1 MIKMN
6 YKIYTELVFQYEN
19 IQESEMIERVLK
31 PEGIEDVGPRS
42 KVNIDRI
49 ENMII
54 IKISAK
60 DLTVLR
66 SIINTYIRWITIIEK
81 IKKLVGGKIF

>member
-1 MIKMN
+1 MN